1 MEYSIQKDSYV
12 GIPKCYKP
20 MSAMNLES
28 AGILPILRDS
38 TLSVNGQGVSII
50 ALEQAGENAQRM
62 EEVIREASPGAEVVM
77 REMQDAPKDLKEFF
91 FIPRDTFVVAETD
104 ILKVVQEYMER
115 AEPTVLCLPLG
126 CNNGSHSG
134 DGLLSSLLNQFALR
148 DKHAVVV
155 AAGNEGANA
164 HHYKGVVDSVLSP
177 KRVQI
182 LVPKNLE
189 GFYVELWCLP
199 PERVEVTVQSPT
211 GEISPL
217 GTSLAPENIT
227 YTYLFERTRVEIDY
241 RDVGISNRDQ
251 LVFIR
256 FEKPVEGIWT
266 INVYPKYTFFGE
278 FHMWL
283 PAEGLLGADV
293 VFLEPNPD
301 NTITTPGDAKSVIT
315 VGGFD
320 VLRKS
325 VFLETGRGYNIDGTI
340 KPDFLAP
347 CEENRF
353 LGTSVAAGITAGAA
367 ALCLQWALER
377 EGTEAING
385 VDIRDFLIRGCTR
398 REDTVY
404 PNTLEGYG
412 NLNLYESFLTLKL

>member
-148 DKHAVVV
+148 DKHAVVL
-155 AAGNEGANA
+155 AAGKERAKAQHN
-164 HHYKGVVDSVLSP
+164 KG
-177 KRVQI
+177 
-182 LVPKNLE
+182 
-189 GFYVELWCLP
+189 
-199 PERVEVTVQSPT
+199 
-211 GEISPL
+211 
-217 GTSLAPENIT
+217 
-227 YTYLFERTRVEIDY
+227 
-241 RDVGISNRDQ
+241 
-251 LVFIR
+251 
-256 FEKPVEGIWT
+256 
-266 INVYPKYTFFGE
+266 
-278 FHMWL
+278 
-283 PAEGLLGADV
+283 
-293 VFLEPNPD
+293 
-301 NTITTPGDAKSVIT
+301 
-315 VGGFD
+315 
-320 VLRKS
+320 
-325 VFLETGRGYNIDGTI
+325 
-340 KPDFLAP
+340 
-347 CEENRF
+347 
-353 LGTSVAAGITAGAA
+353 
-367 ALCLQWALER
+367 
-377 EGTEAING
+377 
-385 VDIRDFLIRGCTR
+385 
-398 REDTVY
+398 
-404 PNTLEGYG
+404 
-412 NLNLYESFLTLKL
+412 